1 MRSCLFVLLL
11 CPLGLMAP
19 DEPRHDSRLI
29 VKPEAFR
36 TLVNPDCSHCKDE
49 ARRRGGEL
57 REGDRVLS
65 WIRDTKG
72 QYNGGAI
79 PIRFFLNPYRV
90 ISDSYG
96 VFVYDP
102 DAGYARGFAP
112 SYDFSFHGWRNGVM
126 VMKHKNGTLYSC
138 LTGVAFAGP
147 DKGKQLAPVPTV
159 ISTWGYWLKHY
170 PNSVAY
176 HMYDKYQPV
185 SLPTTPNEGS
195 LASRGIP
202 DGRLPAEEPVL
213 GVVDGS
219 HARAIPVRTVAK
231 RGLIEDEL
239 SGQPLIVIWEPTT
252 ATAVAYRPIAIPPA
266 GSKGEPRQLTLVR
279 NTAVDGTLL
288 TDKETGSGWDIA
300 GRAAAGSL
308 NGWTLKWVDGTQVK
322 WFAWS
327 VEYPKTS
334 VYKIEK

>member
-1 MRSCLFVLLL
+1 MRLSLVALLL
-11 CPLGLMAP
+11 VVGEFATG
-19 DEPRHDSRLI
+19 DEPRHVSRLI
-29 VKPEAFR
+29 VKPDAFR

-57 REGDRVLS
+57 REDDQVLS

-96 VFVYDP
+96 VFVYDS
-102 DAGYARGFAP
+102 DAGYSRGFAP

-147 DKGKQLAPVPTV
+147 DKGKQLAPVPTIV
-159 ISTWGYWLKHY
+159 STWGYWLKHY

-185 SLPTTPNEGS
+185 SLPTIPNESS
-195 LASRGIP
+195 LASRTLP
-202 DGRLPAEEPVL
+202 DARLPANEPVL

-219 HARAIPVRTVAK
+219 QARAFEIRAVAQ
-231 RGLIEDEL
+231 RGLIRDDL
-239 SGQPLIVIWEPTT
+239 GGHALIVIWEPTT
-252 ATAVAYRPIAIPPA
+252 ATAAAYRPIADPPA
-266 GSKGEPRQLTLVR
+266 GTKAEPRQLTLFR
-279 NTAVDGTLL
+279 DINLDDALL
-288 TDKETGSGWDIA
+288 IDKETDSDWDIA
-300 GRAAAGSL
+300 GRAVRGSL
-308 NGWTLKWVDGTQVK
+308 KGWTLKWVDSTQVK

-327 VEYPKTS
+327 AEYPKTS
-334 VYKIEK
+334 VY

>member
-1 MRSCLFVLLL
+1 LLAFL
-11 CPLGLMAP
+11 LVAAEFAATE
-19 DEPRHDSRLI
+19 EPAGDSRLV

-49 ARRRGGEL
+49 ARRRAGEL
-57 REGDRVLS
+57 RDDDRVLS

-102 DAGYARGFAP
+102 DAGYARGFVP

-138 LTGVAFAGP
+138 LTGMAFDGP
-147 DKGKQLAPVPTV
+147 DKGKQLAPVPTLA
-159 ISTWGYWLKHY
+159 STWGYWLKHY

-185 SLPTTPNEGS
+185 PLPTIPNKGS
-195 LASRGIP
+195 IASRTRP
-202 DGRLPAEEPVL
+202 DVRLPADEPVL

-219 HARAIPVRTVAK
+219 QSRAFEIRAVAQ
-231 RGLIEDEL
+231 RGMIQDDL
-239 SGQPLIVIWEPTT
+239 GGHPLIVIWEPTT
-252 ATAVAYRPIAIPPA
+252 ATAVAYRPIADPPA
-266 GSKGEPRQLTLVR
+266 GTKDEPRQLTFFGHINL
-279 NTAVDGTLL
+279 TDAVL
-288 TDKETGSGWDIA
+288 TDKETGSDWDIA
-300 GRAAAGSL
+300 GRAVTGSL
-308 NGWTLKWVDGTQVK
+308 KGWTLKWVDSTQVK

-327 VEYPKTS
+327 AEYPKTS
-334 VYKIEK
+334 VY